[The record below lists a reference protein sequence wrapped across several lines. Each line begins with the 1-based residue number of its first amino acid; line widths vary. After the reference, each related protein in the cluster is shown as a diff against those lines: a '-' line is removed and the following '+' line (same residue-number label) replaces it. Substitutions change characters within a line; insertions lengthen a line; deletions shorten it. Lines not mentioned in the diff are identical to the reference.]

1 MKKEDTALQS
11 RKIKLEAPVVKSK
24 PVYDITKRL
33 FDIVCSLLALIV
45 LSPILIACAVK
56 IKKED
61 GGPAIF
67 VQERLGKNG
76 KPFRMYKFRTMC
88 MGAEDMLADL
98 MDQNELDGPAFKMK
112 EDPRITKFGV
122 KLRKNSLDELPQ
134 LINILN
140 GTMSIVGPRPPL
152 PNEVAQYNEYQRH
165 RLDVVPGLTCYW
177 QCSGRNNITF
187 DQWMEMDMQYIRE
200 RSMITDIKLI
210 IKTIIPVLKGIGAW

>member
-11 RKIKLEAPVVKSK
+11 REIKLEAPVVKRK

-45 LSPILIACAVK
+45 LSPLLIACAVK

-76 KPFRMYKFRTMC
+76 KPFKMYKFRTMC
-88 MGAEDMLADL
+88 VGAENMLSDL
-98 MDQNELDGPAFKMK
+98 MDQNELDGPAFKIK
-112 EDPRITKFGV
+112 KDPRITKFGV